1 VDIDIRKLTPEL
13 AEDYVHF
20 FDVTPHDDH
29 MDEHKCYCV
38 CWCSVDA
45 LGQDYSTKEK
55 RREYALQYI
64 GEGRLQGYLAYAGER
79 IVGWCNANTKG
90 DCLNCAS
97 WLRFMGH
104 VPLAGPEADRKVKS
118 AFCFVIAPDMQR
130 RGIATLLLE
139 RVCRDAAAEGSAY
152 VEAYPWKTWD
162 FAGHHAMYKKCGF
175 EVLLETETGYV
186 MRKALG

>member
-1 VDIDIRKLTPEL
+1 MDIDIRKLTPEL

-38 CWCSVDA
+38 CWCNVDA

-79 IVGWCNANTKG
+79 IVG
-90 DCLNCAS
+90 
-97 WLRFMGH
+97 
-104 VPLAGPEADRKVKS
+104 
-118 AFCFVIAPDMQR
+118 
-130 RGIATLLLE
+130 
-139 RVCRDAAAEGSAY
+139 
-152 VEAYPWKTWD
+152 
-162 FAGHHAMYKKCGF
+162 
-175 EVLLETETGYV
+175 
-186 MRKALG
+186 